1 MASIERVFCG
11 SFLVCCLVLGGIC
24 CSCASLG
31 DPGEAR
37 RGHVSD
43 FSEALQS
50 RSGWLDEPRDLSAC
64 LSFALENN
72 YSLRLSAL
80 ERRLSELDVD
90 SSFAEFLPKVS
101 LSGGWTGWRHQQT
114 MRDVATADKESWS
127 GKLGVEMPLVAPATW
142 LLYANRRL
150 DRQSKTLSE
159 YLARQEIVSQVTTL
173 YYQALLCEIRI
184 SVLESQVASTKSQ
197 YERVSSLFEEGQVL
211 SWECTNAQAQ
221 WRSRELSLDEARRE
235 LAVVR
240 GQLLESL
247 GLSPL
252 EASRLRLVY
261 PTEPRE
267 APEEAL
273 QDRVLRALTHRPEL
287 SLRDRQVVESENQV
301 RMALVNFLPT
311 VGGFLNGTWTSDDI
325 ADRATNLYGGVSAA
339 MDLFRGGE
347 KIASY
352 RSAKVGREAARLQR
366 EELSLSV
373 MLEVI
378 SADRDLQDADSQR
391 ALAQLNYD
399 AAQARYKDFLSRFEE
414 GVEPLYKMLDAR
426 AQMDDAHLALV
437 QTAFVKDIAL
447 VRLELA
453 TGDLTPS
460 DEHWTPEDQEHPM
473 KEKLSE
479 LLVH

>member
-1 MASIERVFCG
+1 MASMERVFFC
-11 SFLVCCLVLGGIC
+11 SLFVCCLVLGGVC
-24 CSCASLG
+24 CSCVSLG

-37 RGHVSD
+37 RGHAAE
-43 FSEALQS
+43 FSEILKE
-50 RSGWLDEPRDLSAC
+50 RSAWLDEPRDLSAC

-114 MRDVATADKESWS
+114 MRGVATTDKESWS

-150 DRQSKTLSE
+150 ERQCKALSE
-159 YLARQEIVSQVTTL
+159 YLARQEIISQVTTL

-221 WRSRELSLDEARRE
+221 WRSRELSLEEARRE
-235 LAVVR
+235 LAVTR

-252 EASRLRLVY
+252 DSARLRLVY
-261 PTEPRE
+261 PSEPRE
-267 APEEAL
+267 APEESL
-273 QDRVLRALTHRPEL
+273 QDSVLRALARRPEL
-287 SLRDRQVVESENQV
+287 SLRDRLVVESENQV

-339 MDLFRGGE
+339 MELFRGGE

-352 RSAKVGREAARLQR
+352 RSAKVAREAARLQR

-373 MLEVI
+373 MLEVL
-378 SADRDLQDADSQR
+378 SADRDLRDAGSQR
-391 ALAQLNYD
+391 TLAQLNYD

-447 VRLELA
+447 VRLDLA
-453 TGDLTPS
+453 TGALTPS
-460 DEHWTPEDQEHPM
+460 GDHWTPEDREHPM
-473 KEKLSE
+473 RENLPD
-479 LLVH
+479 LLVN

>member
-1 MASIERVFCG
+1 MTILERVFLG
-11 SFLVCCLVLGGIC
+11 SLFVCCLVVGGIC

-37 RGHVSD
+37 RGHTAE
-43 FSEALQS
+43 FSEILKERGA
-50 RSGWLDEPRDLSAC
+50 WLDEPRDLSAC

-80 ERRLSELDVD
+80 ERWLSELDVD

-101 LSGGWTGWRHQQT
+101 LSGGWTGWRRQQT
-114 MRDVATADKESWS
+114 MRGVATADKESWN
-127 GKLGVEMPLVAPATW
+127 GRLGVEMPLVAPATW

-150 DRQSKTLSE
+150 ERQCKALSE
-159 YLARQEIVSQVTTL
+159 YLARQEIISQVTTL

-221 WRSRELSLDEARRE
+221 WRSRELSLEEARRE
-235 LAVVR
+235 LAVTR
-240 GQLLESL
+240 GRLLEAL

-252 EASRLRLVY
+252 DSARLRLVY
-261 PTEPRE
+261 PSEPRE
-267 APEEAL
+267 APGESL
-273 QDRVLRALTHRPEL
+273 QDSVLRALTHRPEL
-287 SLRDRQVVESENQV
+287 SLRDRLVVESENQV
-301 RMALVNFLPT
+301 RMALVDFLPT

-352 RSAKVGREAARLQR
+352 RSAKVAREAARLQR

-373 MLEVI
+373 MLEVL
-378 SADRDLQDADSQR
+378 SADRDLRDADSQR
-391 ALAQLNYD
+391 TLAQLNYD

-447 VRLELA
+447 VRLDLA
-453 TGDLTPS
+453 TGALIPS
-460 DEHWTPEDQEHPM
+460 DDYWTPEDQEHPM
-473 KEKLSE
+473 KENLPD